1 MNILINHFVNQKKG
15 HSRILRRNRFSMI
28 HVESSASI
36 SGNTHDPHY
45 SLSVIMPAYNEANRI
60 GPVLND
66 YCSEI
71 ERNRLAWN
79 IIVSIDGSD
88 GTEAIVDE
96 FASRHSFITKEKKNG
111 RNGKGEAIKR
121 VIHKVNSDYVMLADS
136 DNSVSLAEISKC
148 IGYLKEYDA
157 VFPDRYADRANKM
170 PLKRR
175 LPGRAFNIL
184 VKALLGIR
192 VNDTQCGYKLFRTEK
207 LKESISK
214 VGITNAFFDVSLLYH
229 MNKKCD
235 KSISVPVSYAYSD
248 GSTFSLFSLALGHG
262 ISLLAFR
269 TYHSRFGRLV
279 PQSLRDLY
287 MRKFRWA

>member
-1 MNILINHFVNQKKG
+1 M
-15 HSRILRRNRFSMI
+15 M

-36 SGNTHDPHY
+36 LGNTPDLHHT
-45 SLSVIMPAYNEANRI
+45 LSVIMPAYNEASRI

-71 ERNRLAWN
+71 EMNGLAWN

-96 FASRHSFITKEKKNG
+96 FASRHGFITKEKKNG

-121 VIHKVNSDYVMLADS
+121 VIHKVSSEYVMLADS
-136 DNSVSLAEISKC
+136 DNSVSLAEIIRC

-157 VFPDRYADRANKM
+157 VFPDRYADRSNKM

-175 LPGRAFNIL
+175 IPGRAFNVL
-184 VKALLGIR
+184 VRALLGIK
-192 VNDTQCGYKLFRTEK
+192 VNDTQCGYKLFRTEN
-207 LKESISK
+207 LKESMSK

-229 MNKKCD
+229 MDKKHNR
-235 KSISVPVSYAYSD
+235 SISVPVNYTYSD

-262 ISLLAFR
+262 VSLLAFR

-287 MRKFRWA
+287 MRKFRWI